1 MKHNLFVGN
10 TALATGIL
18 AFVLSAPAVGQ
29 QTGGVTTEFTLSQG
43 FEVQSNPTLA
53 PDNDDVR
60 SVLNTDLGFS
70 IASVTRRSDIKLGI
84 GARARYAFGDLDE
97 DEKGFDFGR
106 ENANLS
112 YRYTGQNFTLSAN
125 LRYLQDDVSFLDF
138 EDLIT
143 VDDSGAIIV
152 DEDATEISGSG
163 TRRNTSYRLSAQFYQ
178 DQRFGWG
185 ASVSGS
191 DLTYSDVTSAS
202 LEDTSSRN
210 AALNA
215 HFEFTPAVRL
225 DSRLSHTTRDTEGA
239 TEGTTNALS
248 LSLQAVRSDVF
259 TLRSGLA
266 FADPDTSA
274 SRTTATIGAQL
285 RPTAQSQLTFDIGG
299 TVSDD
304 FDTELEA
311 RLNYRVQPT
320 RQSAFEVSLNSGI
333 TENNDNDPVRSTVGT
348 IGYDLALTSLSRL
361 SLDMFFVDENVLAT
375 DTTTGET
382 SARIQYSRQLNK
394 DWMLAVGANY
404 INRRETGQ
412 SNASSEELFV
422 NVSRAWSG
430 RRP

>member
-1 MKHNLFVGN
+1 MKHNLFVGH

-43 FEVQSNPTLA
+43 FETQSNPTLA
-53 PDNDDVR
+53 PDNNDVR
-60 SVLNTDLGFS
+60 SVFNTDLGFS
-70 IASVTRRSDIKLGI
+70 IASVTRRSEIRLGL
-84 GARARYAFGDLDE
+84 GARARYAFGDLDS

-106 ENANLS
+106 ENANLR
-112 YRYTGQNFTLSAN
+112 YRYTAPDFSLTAN

-143 VDDSGAIIV
+143 VDDGGNIII

-163 TRRNTSYRLSAQFYQ
+163 TRRNITYRLSAQFRE

-185 ASVSGS
+185 ASFSGS

-215 HFEFTPAVRL
+215 HFEFTPTLRL
-225 DSRLSHTTRDTEGA
+225 DSRLSHTTRDTDGS
-239 TEGTTNALS
+239 TEGSTNALS
-248 LSLQAVRSDVF
+248 LNLQAVRSDAF
-259 TLRSGLA
+259 TLRSGLT
-266 FADPDTSA
+266 FANPDTNA

-285 RPTAQSQLTFDIGG
+285 RPSELSQLTFDIGG

-304 FDTELEA
+304 FNTELEA

-320 RQSAFEVSLNSGI
+320 SQSVFEVSINSGI
-333 TENNDNDPVRSTVGT
+333 TDNNDNEQVRSTVGT

-375 DTTTGET
+375 DATTGET
-382 SARIQYSRQLNK
+382 SARIQYSRQMNK
-394 DWMLAVGANY
+394 DWVLAVGANY

-412 SNASSEELFV
+412 SDATSEELFI
-422 NVSRAWSG
+422 NISRAWSG
-430 RRP
+430 R